1 MSEAP
6 ETAVPRFR
14 RNDGRDG
21 ASPRPSRDM
30 LNVIR
35 EARYVQDN
43 AAELLRSM
51 GKNEHSGMPRATREQ
66 SPELAA
72 AKCAAD
78 LGIEPPRRAGSGKG
92 RDGQRYS
99 EIRERIE
106 SQSVFTMQAA
116 IPAED
121 RVSGFALVKPP
132 PAVILVNS
140 RDRIRRRIFT
150 LLHEYAHAVLND
162 ADVASAVGD
171 VRVGGGGADGRHDSG
186 MPDAEQ
192 WCDRFAGAVLMPRE
206 KFLGAL
212 RDVREEE
219 GDGDPLRV
227 VTVLSD
233 KFCVTKTAAL
243 TRTGSTRRRQRH
255 SGILT
260 MPSAGGTGR
269 ASTGQR
275 RQRGDPRAARS
286 GLHGSQGARIR
297 PPSARCEGVGHH
309 NDQRRARV
317 HWDKAQAPRRS
328 QGQVRSQIGCPN
340 TSLMPAL
347 LLDSCTKPTGEA
359 FRPVG
364 KDYRL
369 GRGRHLSAP
378 WQVCEEIRRKD
389 GQLLGSGSG
398 HKKMFK
404 KTVTK

>member
-1 MSEAP
+1 MALSIRINPAVLKWVMDNEGWNADELAGESGLSASQIQLWASIESDISIKDLRKMSGNFRRPMSVLFMSEAP

-14 RNDGRDG
+14 RNDGMDG

-78 LGIEPPRRAGSGKG
+78 LGIEPPRRAGSGEG

-162 ADVASAVGD
+162 ADVACAVGD
-171 VRVGGGGADGRHDSG
+171 VRVGGGGGGGADGRHDSG

-243 TRTGSTRRRQRH
+243 TRTVEVLDGDNVTAAYSRCRVQAGQGGPVRDNDGKG
-255 SGILT
+255 GI
-260 MPSAGGTGR
+260 R
-269 ASTGQR
+269 A
-275 RQRGDPRAARS
+275 PRAAVCMARR
-286 GLHGSQGARIR
+286 GRGYARLVLGARESGIITTSAVLEYIGIKLKHLDDLR
-297 PPSARCEGVGHH
+297 ARCG
-309 NDQRRARV
+309 AR
-317 HWDKAQAPRRS
+317 
-328 QGQVRSQIGCPN
+328 
-340 TSLMPAL
+340 
-347 LLDSCTKPTGEA
+347 
-359 FRPVG
+359 
-364 KDYRL
+364 
-369 GRGRHLSAP
+369 
-378 WQVCEEIRRKD
+378 
-389 GQLLGSGSG
+389 
-398 HKKMFK
+398 
-404 KTVTK
+404 